1 MGIQTLGRAAL
12 PVQVRLRSGQMGIS
26 RDSETA
32 ILLNPVDSAPE
43 AQLLLRANVL
53 LVGQNLELER
63 NGKAYLLLP
72 TGDMERGDDY
82 ALVRCRQMIR
92 DTGE

>member
-1 MGIQTLGRAAL
+1 MGT
-12 PVQVRLRSGQMGIS
+12 S

-32 ILLNPVDSAPE
+32 ILLNPIDSAAE
-43 AQLLLRANVL
+43 AQLLLRADI
-53 LVGQNLELER
+53 LVAGQNLELER
-63 NGKAYLLLP
+63 DGKAYLLLP

-82 ALVRCRQMIR
+82 ELVRCRQMVR

>member
-1 MGIQTLGRAAL
+1 MGT
-12 PVQVRLRSGQMGIS
+12 S

-32 ILLNPVDSAPE
+32 ILLNPIDSAPE

-53 LVGQNLELER
+53 VAGQNLELER
-63 NGKAYLLLP
+63 NGKVYLLLP
-72 TGDMERGDDY
+72 AEGTEHGEDY
-82 ALVRCRQMIR
+82 DLIRCRQMIR